1 MHIKAINLFRKKKK
15 TFHNNFVK
23 MKLTNVLHI
32 LKTNKKKPTCKMT
45 TDSLC
50 FNPHF

>member
-32 LKTNKKKPTCKMT
+32 LKTNKKKNHPAK
-45 TDSLC
+45 
-50 FNPHF
+50 